1 MYSVLPAS
9 VANDLRHQRPVPAN
23 KFDCVTILFSGIVG
37 FSEFCQNHSDAHGAM
52 KIVKYLNDV
61 YTKFDDLLKNN
72 PNVYKVWKLINIL
85 LLESTNWLIVSFF
98 NLQNLIKSTN
108 DSF

>member
-1 MYSVLPAS
+1 MEFYVSIYRLMYSILPAS
-9 VANDLRHQRPVPAN
+9 VANELRHQRRVPAN
-23 KFDCVTILFSGIVG
+23 KFESVTILFSGIVG

-72 PNVYKVWKLINIL
+72 PNVYKVIYKLLFL
-85 LLESTNWLIVSFF
+85 LNKIYNFSICW
-98 NLQNLIKSTN
+98 
-108 DSF
+108 